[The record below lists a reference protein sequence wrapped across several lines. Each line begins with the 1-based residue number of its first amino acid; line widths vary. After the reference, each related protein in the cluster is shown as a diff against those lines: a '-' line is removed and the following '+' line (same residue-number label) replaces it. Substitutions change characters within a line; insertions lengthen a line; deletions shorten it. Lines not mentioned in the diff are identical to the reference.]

1 MEGGLILIMK
11 WNFQSLGWY
20 LLADILVII
29 AWRIWKPDW
38 FEAERIIPFLI
49 ATILIWLWDCRKK
62 R

>member
-1 MEGGLILIMK
+1 MK
-11 WNFQSLGWY
+11 WNFKSLGWY

>member
-29 AWRIWKPDW
+29 TWRIWMPDW
-38 FEAERIIPFLI
+38 FEEDRIIPFLI

>member
-1 MEGGLILIMK
+1 MKGGLILIMK
-11 WNFQSLGWY
+11 WNFKSLGWY